1 MISKVKLSTIYE
13 CSLERAFKTPTIC
26 VNSNRGCEI
35 IIKN

>member
-1 MISKVKLSTIYE
+1 MTPKVSVKTIFD
-13 CSLERAFKTPTIC
+13 CSLERAFKTPTLC